1 MNLEVKRLEAKDAP
15 TAVAIVKLFASKEV
29 SLEYMERFLAN
40 TAHYLIVAEVGGN
53 LAGFLMA
60 YVLQRMKEDDSAK
73 MFIYEIEVAPQYQ
86 RKGVGTALITYI
98 REIVRREKM
107 YSSFVFTNYSNEGA
121 VEFYKSTGGIIENG
135 DDLLFYYDD

>member
-1 MNLEVKRLEAKDAP
+1 MNLEVKRLEPKDAP
-15 TAVAIVKLFASKEV
+15 LAVDVVKLFASKEV
-29 SLEYMERFLAN
+29 SLEYMGRFLAN
-40 TAHYLIVAEVGGN
+40 AAHYLIVAEVEGN

-73 MFIYEIEVAPQYQ
+73 MFIYEIEVAPRYQ

-98 REIVRREKM
+98 REVVRREKM
-107 YSSFVFTNYSNEGA
+107 YSSFVFTNYSNKGA